1 MNELLLSLLL
11 VTTPLDTAAI
21 ATNYAAPARV
31 AGVTSAPAAR
41 AASVTRLPAPWTTAE
56 LRHAPPHAPLDDPM
70 GNLREADPW
79 LGSDKFRHFLL
90 SYAVTAFT
98 FASLRSGGLRA
109 NDALAGGMTAA
120 AMAGLGK
127 EVHDRRRGG
136 LFSGRDLVADGVGI
150 MTAYFLL
157 REVR

>member
-1 MNELLLSLLL
+1 MNELLLGLLL
-11 VTTPLDTAAI
+11 VTTSIDTTCTAS
-21 ATNYAAPARV
+21 ARV
-31 AGVTSAPAAR
+31 AGVAAAPAAR
-41 AASVTRLPAPWTTAE
+41 VAAVVRLPTPWTTAE
-56 LRHAPPHAPLDDPM
+56 LRHATQHATLDDPT
-70 GNLREADPW
+70 GALREADPW

-98 FASLRSGGLRA
+98 FASLRSGGLRGD
-109 NDALAGGMTAA
+109 DALAGGMAA
-120 AMAGLGK
+120 AAVAGFGK

-150 MTAYFLL
+150 LTAYFLL

>member
-1 MNELLLSLLL
+1 MNEMLLCLLLF
-11 VTTPLDTAAI
+11 TTAI

-31 AGVTSAPAAR
+31 AGVTAAPAAR
-41 AASVTRLPAPWTTAE
+41 ATAVMRMPAQRAPTD
-56 LRHAPPHAPLDDPM
+56 LRHETPHASLDEPLVA
-70 GNLREADPW
+70 LREVDPW

-98 FASLRSGGLRA
+98 FASLRSGGLRGD
-109 NDALAGGMTAA
+109 DALAGGMAA
-120 AMAGLGK
+120 AAVAGLGK

>member
-1 MNELLLSLLL
+1 VNELLLCLLL
-11 VTTPLDTAAI
+11 FTTASDTTY
-21 ATNYAAPARV
+21 ATSARV
-31 AGVTSAPAAR
+31 PGVTSAPAAR
-41 AASVTRLPAPWTTAE
+41 AAATIRLPAPWTTAE
-56 LRHAPPHAPLDDPM
+56 PRHATPHASLDERLVA
-70 GNLREADPW
+70 LREGDPW

-98 FASLRSGGLRA
+98 FASLRSGGLRGD
-109 NDALAGGMTAA
+109 DALAGGMAA
-120 AMAGLGK
+120 AAVAGLGK

>member
-1 MNELLLSLLL
+1 MNELFLGLLL
-11 VTTPLDTAAI
+11 FTTSLGTNDAAS
-21 ATNYAAPARV
+21 AGV
-31 AGVTSAPAAR
+31 AGATSVPVAR
-41 AASVTRLPAPWTTAE
+41 AAAVIRLPARWTTAE
-56 LRHAPPHAPLDDPM
+56 LSHAAPPASMDHPVGALHE
-70 GNLREADPW
+70 GDPW

-98 FASLRSGGLRA
+98 FASLRSGGLRGD
-109 NDALAGGMTAA
+109 DALAGGMAA
-120 AMAGLGK
+120 AVVAGLGK